1 MTDWEIYKSNV
12 DDMEI
17 DTEEE
22 DMGLYMNND
31 QDGEDTS
38 SYNGNYYQRQA
49 HSYTAKNEYMRNI
62 GSPHSETTSDND
74 EHIRH
79 EFLDNGVFNEEKYQS
94 FKENAIEER
103 ASLGAGKSHMMNMLF
118 CFWCFYLRET
128 FNNDMYIDFLTYARE
143 DRSLG
148 ANYGIQCF
156 YRFCSY
162 GLEQFWNQEVYEV
175 FEDEAMSDYWK
186 GNKYGLEKFKAF
198 HINQKYDFPIPI
210 KPETQKELDKYPTC
224 RSFRESPPM
233 NGLKSPRRISDSS
246 RVTFKFGSMP
256 QPKSKQTPPPPPA
269 NNNQQQKKSKNHKK
283 NKNKNKNKFNYV
295 PPQNNTEM
303 TEKEKEANEKKKEL
317 EKANSQTEVHSLPG
331 KALYRPPTFSED
343 KKELFQAPPQM
354 YKPKYHGNNNQ
365 KNMGQKEWTFGKAQP
380 QSLPKN
386 SSFRRNKW

>member
-118 CFWCFYLRET
+118 CFYQ
-128 FNNDMYIDFLTYARE
+128 
-143 DRSLG
+143 
-148 ANYGIQCF
+148 YG
-156 YRFCSY
+156 FCSATTM
-162 GLEQFWNQEVYEV
+162 L
-175 FEDEAMSDYWK
+175 
-186 GNKYGLEKFKAF
+186 L
-198 HINQKYDFPIPI
+198 
-210 KPETQKELDKYPTC
+210 
-224 RSFRESPPM
+224 
-233 NGLKSPRRISDSS
+233 SS
-246 RVTFKFGSMP
+246 
-256 QPKSKQTPPPPPA
+256 
-269 NNNQQQKKSKNHKK
+269 
-283 NKNKNKNKFNYV
+283 
-295 PPQNNTEM
+295 
-303 TEKEKEANEKKKEL
+303 
-317 EKANSQTEVHSLPG
+317 
-331 KALYRPPTFSED
+331 
-343 KKELFQAPPQM
+343 
-354 YKPKYHGNNNQ
+354 
-365 KNMGQKEWTFGKAQP
+365 
-380 QSLPKN
+380 
-386 SSFRRNKW
+386 